1 MCAVKNLIAIKA
13 SSRVLNNEATTRN
26 SLLTRFVFFS
36 SFLKKLLVS
45 SFLYICVESNKSYL
59 TNIKEKYKIIAGKC
73 FSFKK
78 KKCVPLQMLLSITF
92 LSWQIILVSTSYRY
106 ISEEMSIDIFATA
119 NCYYKFPPPKLIC
132 ELNRWKREELNN
144 KQIDTFQSS
153 GASFDEQFI
162 CDTHQRWTKEWIS
175 VEEF

>member
-1 MCAVKNLIAIKA
+1 MCAV
-13 SSRVLNNEATTRN
+13 
-26 SLLTRFVFFS
+26 
-36 SFLKKLLVS
+36 
-45 SFLYICVESNKSYL
+45 
-59 TNIKEKYKIIAGKC
+59 TNVTFDY
-73 FSFKK
+73 
-78 KKCVPLQMLLSITF
+78 VPLMTNYTCFYNLNF
-92 LSWQIILVSTSYRY
+92 YRY
-106 ISEEMSIDIFATA
+106 ISEEMSIDIFA
-119 NCYYKFPPPKLIC
+119 NCYYKFLLRVFNKSHTKLIC

>member
-26 SLLTRFVFFS
+26 SLLTRFVFFFFLFEKVTRLFVS
-36 SFLKKLLVS
+36 LFALRVIKVIWQTSKKNTKLLLESILALKKRNVCRYKCYFRFLL
-45 SFLYICVESNKSYL
+45 
-59 TNIKEKYKIIAGKC
+59 
-73 FSFKK
+73 
-78 KKCVPLQMLLSITF
+78 
-92 LSWQIILVSTSYRY
+92 WQIILVSTSYRY